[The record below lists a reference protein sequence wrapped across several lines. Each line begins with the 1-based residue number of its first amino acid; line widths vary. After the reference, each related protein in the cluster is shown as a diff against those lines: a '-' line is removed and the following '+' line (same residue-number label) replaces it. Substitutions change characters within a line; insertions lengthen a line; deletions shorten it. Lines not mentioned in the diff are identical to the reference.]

1 MATNTTAQRL
11 QILLNSKGIN
21 QTEML
26 EACNRVCR
34 KNGWKELGKS
44 AISQYLNGK
53 VVPKQDKIF
62 IIAEAMGV
70 NPAWLMGFDVPM
82 QDVTKNPSAE
92 YYESI
97 GVAARMKPTPAP
109 APTTDDILAQLQSLE
124 RQLKTQVSLSATE
137 QQLISDFRALPKSAQ
152 GKVRAYIDGLFD
164 RLEGK

>member
-1 MATNTTAQRL
+1 MDMSEKIYKLRKAKGMTL
-11 QILLNSKGIN
+11 QEVGDIVG
-21 QTEML
+21 
-26 EACNRVCR
+26 V
-34 KNGWKELGKS
+34 GKS
-44 AISQYLNGK
+44 TVRKWESGAIANMRR
-53 VVPKQDKIF
+53 DKI
-62 IIAEAMGV
+62 ALLAKALGTT
-70 NPAWLMGFDVPM
+70 PSYLMGWAAEEEAPKEP
-82 QDVTKNPSAE
+82 TAE

-97 GVAARMKPTPAP
+97 GVAARMKPTPTP